1 MRTRQSKQFSRGPV
15 QYDYLKL
22 DRTVMG
28 VPLADAVSTEAQAR
42 NAERVLVVMAGTLAR
57 ETTLA
62 QELEAAL
69 GARVAGVFAETVT
82 HVPRSAAL
90 ALTEAIRSR
99 KADLVLTVGGGTCL
113 DTVKMA
119 LLCLAEDISEESQ
132 LEAFAIRVNDQGER
146 ETPHVST
153 PPLRQIAAPTTLS
166 GAEFSDLSGCVD
178 TSTQVKQLFSGA
190 EIGPAAV
197 ILDPAITVHT
207 PMDLWLST
215 GVRALDHA
223 VETVCSSTP
232 MAIADAGALHAVRLL
247 AQSLKLN
254 KAEPDNLEAR
264 FDSQVAIPLACAG
277 LNGVPYGASH
287 GIGHQLGA
295 VAGVPH
301 GYTSCILL
309 PHVMAFN
316 AKATGTKLGLICE
329 AFGVVSKPASESVAE
344 LVSELG
350 MPTRLRD
357 VGVTREHF
365 EAIAEGSL
373 LNAWVRANP
382 QPIDHVDH
390 VYQILEAAY

>member
-1 MRTRQSKQFSRGPV
+1 MTV
-15 QYDYLKL
+15 YNYLKL
-22 DRTVMG
+22 EKTVMG
-28 VPLADAVSTEAQAR
+28 VPLAQAVGNEVDRRAAK
-42 NAERVLVVMAGTLAR
+42 RVLLVISGTLSRDTDIAEQIGQR
-57 ETTLA
+57 
-62 QELEAAL
+62 L
-69 GARVAGVFAETVT
+69 GDRYAGCYDNTVT
-82 HVPRSAAL
+82 HVPRESVIAL
-90 ALTEAIRSR
+90 CTAMRESN
-99 KADLVLTVGGGTCL
+99 ADLVLTVGGGTCL
-113 DTVKMA
+113 DSVKMA
-119 LLCLAEDISEESQ
+119 LLCLAEKITSADQ
-132 LEAFAIRVNDQGER
+132 LEDFAIRVNEAGER
-146 ETPHVST
+146 ETPHVSV
-153 PPLRQIAAPTTLS
+153 PPFRQIAAPTTLS

-178 TSTQVKQLFSGA
+178 TNTQVKQLFSGA
-190 EIGPAAV
+190 EIGPASV
-197 ILDPAITVHT
+197 ILDPAITIHT

-223 VETVCSSTP
+223 VETLCSSAP
-232 MAIADAGALHAVRLL
+232 MAIADAGAVHAVRLL
-247 AQSLKLN
+247 GQSLKLN
-254 KAEPDNLEAR
+254 KAEPDNLDGR
-264 FDSQVAIPLACAG
+264 LDSQVAIPLACAG
-277 LNGVPYGASH
+277 LNRVPYGASH

-316 AKATGTKLGLICE
+316 AKAAGTRLGLLSE
-329 AFGVVSKPASESVAE
+329 ALGNPSRPASDSVAE

-382 QPIDHVDH
+382 EPINQVDQ

>member
-1 MRTRQSKQFSRGPV
+1 M

-28 VPLADAVSTEAQAR
+28 VPLGDAVSAEAESRGAD
-42 NAERVLVVMAGTLAR
+42 RVLVVMAGTLAR
-57 ETTLA
+57 ETTLT

-69 GARVAGVFAETVT
+69 GTRMAGVFADTVT
-82 HVPRSAAL
+82 HVPRSSVVAL
-90 ALTEAIRSR
+90 ADSIRACN
-99 KADLVLTVGGGTCL
+99 ADLVLTVGGGTCL

-119 LLCLAEDISEESQ
+119 LVCLAEDIREESQ
-132 LEAFAIRVNDQGER
+132 LEAFAIRVNDAGER
-146 ETPHVST
+146 ETPHVSS

-178 TSTQVKQLFSGA
+178 TETQVKQLFSGA
-190 EIGPAAV
+190 EIGPATV
-197 ILDPAITVHT
+197 ILAPAITLHT

-223 VETVCSSTP
+223 VETICSSAP

-247 AQSLKLN
+247 GRSLLLN
-254 KAEPDNLEAR
+254 KAEPENLDAR
-264 FDSQVAIPLACAG
+264 LDSQVAIPLACAG
-277 LNGVPYGASH
+277 LNRVPYGASH

-309 PHVMAFN
+309 PHVMAYN
-316 AKATGTKLGLICE
+316 AEATGERLSLISE
-329 AFGVVSKPASESVAE
+329 AFGNAAKPAGAALAE
-344 LVSELG
+344 IVSSLG

-365 EAIAEGSL
+365 NAIAEGSL

-382 QPIDHVDH
+382 EPINHVDQ
-390 VYQILEAAY
+390 VLEILEAAY

>member
-1 MRTRQSKQFSRGPV
+1 MSVYS
-15 QYDYLKL
+15 YLKL

-28 VPLADAVSTEAQAR
+28 VPLAQAVRDEVDRRQAK
-42 NAERVLVVMAGTLAR
+42 RVLLVVSGTLNR
-57 ETTLA
+57 STDLSEQISQTL
-62 QELEAAL
+62 
-69 GARVAGVFAETVT
+69 GDRYAGCYDSTVT
-82 HVPRSAAL
+82 HVPRDSVTAL
-90 ALTEAIRSR
+90 CEVLRETG
-99 KADLVLTVGGGTCL
+99 ADLVLTVGGGTCL
-113 DTVKMA
+113 DSVKMA
-119 LLCLAEDISEESQ
+119 LLCLAENITHADE
-132 LEAFAIRVNDQGER
+132 LEKFAIRVNQAGER
-146 ETPHVST
+146 ETPLVSL
-153 PPLRQIAAPTTLS
+153 PPIRQIAAPTTLS

-190 EIGPAAV
+190 EIGPATV
-197 ILDPAITVHT
+197 ILDPAITTHT

-223 VETVCSSTP
+223 VETICSSAP

-247 AQSLKLN
+247 GESLLLN

-264 FDSQVAIPLACAG
+264 LDSQVAIPLACAG
-277 LNGVPYGASH
+277 LNRVPYGASH

-316 AKATGTKLGLICE
+316 AEASGSRLALVSE
-329 AFGVVSKPASESVAE
+329 AFGNTSKPASEFLAE
-344 LVSELG
+344 LVEALG

-365 EAIAEGSL
+365 DAVAQGSL

-382 QPIDHVDH
+382 EPIHHVEQ

>member
-1 MRTRQSKQFSRGPV
+1 MKRLIKTMPTYK
-15 QYDYLKL
+15 YLKL
-22 DRTVMG
+22 DQTIMG
-28 VPLADAVSTEAQAR
+28 VPLAQAVCDEVDR
-42 NAERVLVVMAGTLAR
+42 RGVKRVLLVISRTLNRSTDLSEQVSQSLGDRYAGCYDS
-57 ETTLA
+57 
-62 QELEAAL
+62 
-69 GARVAGVFAETVT
+69 TVT
-82 HVPRSAAL
+82 HVPRESVTAL
-90 ALTEAIRSR
+90 CEIMR
-99 KADLVLTVGGGTCL
+99 KADADLVLTVGGGTCL
-113 DTVKMA
+113 DSVKMA
-119 LLCLAEDISEESQ
+119 LLCLAENITNADQ
-132 LEAFAIRVNDQGER
+132 LEHFAIRVNEAGER
-146 ETPHVST
+146 ETPHVSL

-190 EIGPAAV
+190 EIGPATV
-197 ILDPAITVHT
+197 ILDPAITTHT

-223 VETVCSSTP
+223 VETVCSSAP

-247 AQSLKLN
+247 GQSLKLN
-254 KAEPDNLEAR
+254 MAEPDNLEAR
-264 FDSQVAIPLACAG
+264 LDSQVAIPLACAG
-277 LNGVPYGASH
+277 LNRVPYGASH

-316 AKATGTKLGLICE
+316 AKATGARLGLISE
-329 AFGVVSKPASESVAE
+329 AFGNASKAASESVAE

-382 QPIDHVDH
+382 EPINHVDQ

>member
-1 MRTRQSKQFSRGPV
+1 MRSRQSKQFSRGPV

-28 VPLADAVSTEAQAR
+28 VPLGDAVNAEAQAR

-69 GARVAGVFAETVT
+69 GARMAGVFAETVT

-90 ALTEAIRSR
+90 ALAETVRTC
-99 KADLVLTVGGGTCL
+99 KADLVVTVGGGTCL

-119 LLCLAEDISEESQ
+119 LICLAEDVSEESQ
-132 LEAFAIRVNDQGER
+132 LEALAIRVNDQGER
-146 ETPHVST
+146 ETPHIST

-166 GAEFSDLSGCVD
+166 GSEFSDLSGCVD

-223 VETVCSSTP
+223 VETICSSEP

-247 AQSLKLN
+247 GQSLRLN

-264 FDSQVAIPLACAG
+264 LNSQVAIPLACAG
-277 LNGVPYGASH
+277 LNRVPYGASH

-316 AKATGTKLGLICE
+316 AKATSTKLGLISE
-329 AFGVVSKPASESVAE
+329 AFGEASKPAGESVAE

-365 EAIAEGSL
+365 DAIAEGSL

-382 QPIDHVDH
+382 EPIDRADQVL
-390 VYQILEAAY
+390 QILEAAY

>member
-1 MRTRQSKQFSRGPV
+1 M
-15 QYDYLKL
+15 QYNYLKL

-28 VPLADAVSTEAQAR
+28 VPLGNAANAEAELR
-42 NAERVLVVMAGTLAR
+42 GVERVLVVMAGSLAR
-57 ETTLA
+57 DTTIV
-62 QELEAAL
+62 QDLEAAL
-69 GARVAGVFAETVT
+69 GAKMAGVFAETVT
-82 HVPRSAAL
+82 HVPRSSVLAL
-90 ALTEAIRSR
+90 AESLRGAN
-99 KADLVLTVGGGTCL
+99 ADLVLTVGGGTCL

-119 LLCLAEDISEESQ
+119 LLCLAENITDESQ
-132 LEAFAIRVNDQGER
+132 LEAFAIHVNDQGER
-146 ETPHVST
+146 ETPFVSA

-178 TSTQVKQLFSGA
+178 TVTQVKQLFSGA

-197 ILDPAITVHT
+197 ILDPTITVHT

-223 VETVCSSTP
+223 VETLCSSEP
-232 MAIADAGALHAVRLL
+232 MAIADAGASHAIRLL
-247 AQSLKLN
+247 GQSLLVN
-254 KAEPDNLEAR
+254 KQEPDNLAAR
-264 FDSQVAIPLACAG
+264 LDSQVAIALACAG
-277 LNGVPYGASH
+277 LNRVPYGASH

-309 PHVMAFN
+309 PHVMAYN
-316 AKATGTKLGLICE
+316 EKATGGRQSLIGEALGNANKPAHE
-329 AFGVVSKPASESVAE
+329 AIAEVVSA
-344 LVSELG
+344 LG

-365 EAIAEGSL
+365 SAIAEGSL

-382 QPIDHVDH
+382 QPIHQVDQ
-390 VYQILEAAY
+390 VFEILEAAY

>member
-1 MRTRQSKQFSRGPV
+1 M
-15 QYDYLKL
+15 QYNYLKL

-28 VPLADAVSTEAQAR
+28 VPLSDAVKAEVEARGAD
-42 NAERVLVVMAGTLAR
+42 RVLVVMAGTLVR
-57 ETTLA
+57 ETTLS

-69 GARVAGVFAETVT
+69 GARMAGVFAETVT
-82 HVPRSAAL
+82 HVPRPSVLTL
-90 ALTEAIRSR
+90 ADAIRACN
-99 KADLVLTVGGGTCL
+99 ADLVLTVGGGTCL

-119 LLCLAEDISEESQ
+119 LLCLAENISEESQ
-132 LEAFAIRVNDQGER
+132 LEAFAIRVNDEGAR
-146 ETPHVST
+146 ETPLIAT

-178 TSTQVKQLFSGA
+178 TSSQVKQLFSGA

-223 VETVCSSTP
+223 VETVCSSAP

-247 AQSLKLN
+247 GQSLLIN
-254 KAEPDNLEAR
+254 KEEPDNLAAR
-264 FDSQVAIPLACAG
+264 LDSQVAVPMACAG
-277 LNGVPYGASH
+277 LNRVPYGASH

-295 VAGVPH
+295 IAGVPH

-309 PHVMAFN
+309 PHVMAYN
-316 AKATGTKLGLICE
+316 AKVTGERQKLVSE
-329 AFGVVSKPASESVAE
+329 ALGDTAKSANVVIAE
-344 LVSELG
+344 LVATLG

-365 EAIAEGSL
+365 NAIAEGSL

-382 QPIDHVDH
+382 EPIDHVDQ
-390 VYQILEAAY
+390 VLEILEAAY

>member
-28 VPLADAVSTEAQAR
+28 VPLGDAVSAEAQAR
-42 NAERVLVVMAGTLAR
+42 RAERVLVVMAGTLAR
-57 ETTLA
+57 ETSLA

-69 GARVAGVFAETVT
+69 GARMAGVFADTVT

-90 ALTEAIRSR
+90 ALAEAIRSS

-119 LLCLAEDISEESQ
+119 LICLAEDVSEESQ

-146 ETPHVST
+146 ETPHISA

-178 TSTQVKQLFSGA
+178 TSTQVKQLFSGS
-190 EIGPAAV
+190 EIGPAIV

-223 VETVCSSTP
+223 VETVCSSAP
-232 MAIADAGALHAVRLL
+232 MAIADAGALHAIRLL
-247 AQSLKLN
+247 GQSLMLN

-264 FDSQVAIPLACAG
+264 LDSQVAIPLACAG
-277 LNGVPYGASH
+277 LNRVPYGASH

-316 AKATGTKLGLICE
+316 AKAKGKKLGLISE
-329 AFGVVSKPASESVAE
+329 AFGEASKPASESVAE

-365 EAIAEGSL
+365 DAIAEGSL

-382 QPIDHVDH
+382 EPIDHADQVL
-390 VYQILEAAY
+390 QILEAAY

>member
-1 MRTRQSKQFSRGPV
+1 
-15 QYDYLKL
+15 
-22 DRTVMG
+22 MG
-28 VPLADAVSTEAQAR
+28 VPLIDAVKTEAAAR
-42 NAERVLVVMAGTLAR
+42 SADRILVVMAGTLAR

-62 QELEAAL
+62 QNLEAAL
-69 GARVAGVFAETVT
+69 GAQMAGIFTQTVT
-82 HVPRSAAL
+82 HVPRSSVLAL
-90 ALTEAIRSR
+90 ADVIRACQ
-99 KADLVLTVGGGTCL
+99 ADLVLTVGGGTCL

-119 LLCLAEDISEESQ
+119 LLCLAENINEQSQ
-132 LEAFAIRVNDQGER
+132 LEAFAIRVNDKGER
-146 ETPHVST
+146 ETPFVST

-178 TSTQVKQLFSGA
+178 TNTQVKQLFSGA
-190 EIGPAAV
+190 EIGPATV
-197 ILDPAITVHT
+197 ILDPAITRHT

-223 VETVCSSTP
+223 VETLCSSAP

-247 AQSLKLN
+247 GQSLLLN
-254 KAEPDNLEAR
+254 KAEPENLEAR
-264 FDSQVAIPLACAG
+264 LDSQVAIPLACAG
-277 LNGVPYGASH
+277 LNRVPYGASH

-309 PHVMAFN
+309 PHVLAFN
-316 AKATGTKLGLICE
+316 AKASGQKQKLISE
-329 AFGVVSKPASESVAE
+329 AFGDVAKPASVALAE
-344 LVSELG
+344 IVSRLG

-365 EAIAEGSL
+365 RAIAEGSL

-382 QPIDHVDH
+382 EPINQVDQ
-390 VYQILEAAY
+390 VLEILEAAY

>member
-1 MRTRQSKQFSRGPV
+1 MPTRQSKQFSREPV

-28 VPLADAVSTEAQAR
+28 VPLGDAVSAEAQAR
-42 NAERVLVVMAGTLAR
+42 NAEQVLVVMAGSLAR
-57 ETTLA
+57 ETTLP

-69 GARVAGVFAETVT
+69 GARMAGVFADTVT

-90 ALTEAIRSR
+90 ALAEALRTCR
-99 KADLVLTVGGGTCL
+99 ADLVLTVGGGTCL

-132 LEAFAIRVNDQGER
+132 LEAFAIRVNDKGER

-190 EIGPAAV
+190 EIGPATV
-197 ILDPAITVHT
+197 ILDPAITLHT

-223 VETVCSSTP
+223 VETVCSTAP

-247 AQSLKLN
+247 GQSLMLN
-254 KAEPDNLEAR
+254 KKDPENLDR
-264 FDSQVAIPLACAG
+264 RLDSQIAIPLACAG
-277 LNGVPYGASH
+277 LNRVPYGASH

-316 AKATGTKLGLICE
+316 AKATGERQNLLSEALGD
-329 AFGVVSKPASESVAE
+329 AAKPAHLAMAE
-344 LVSELG
+344 MVMRLG

-357 VGVTREHF
+357 VGVTREQF
-365 EAIAEGSL
+365 EAIAQGSL

-382 QPIDHVDH
+382 EQINHVDQ

>member
-1 MRTRQSKQFSRGPV
+1 MLACWGKRFSGENV

-28 VPLADAVSTEAQAR
+28 ISLGDAVAAEAHAR
-42 NAERVLVVMAGTLAR
+42 SAHRVLIVMAGTLAR
-57 ETTLA
+57 ETTLKEEVSA
-62 QELEAAL
+62 TL
-69 GARVAGVFAETVT
+69 GARVAGLFTDTVT
-82 HVPRSAAL
+82 HVPRSSVL
-90 ALTEAIRSR
+90 ALVSAIRDAN
-99 KADLVLTVGGGTCL
+99 ADLVITVGGGTCL

-119 LLCLAEDISEESQ
+119 LLCLAEGITEEGQ
-132 LEAFAIRVNDQGER
+132 FDAFAIRVNESGER
-146 ETPHVST
+146 ETPYVSS

-190 EIGPAAV
+190 EIGPATV

-223 VETVCSSTP
+223 VETVCSSAP
-232 MAIADAGALHAVRLL
+232 MAISDAGALHAMRLL
-247 AQSLKLN
+247 GESLLIN
-254 KAEPDNLEAR
+254 KENPGDLDAR
-264 FDSQVAIPLACAG
+264 LDSQVAIPLACAG
-277 LNGVPYGASH
+277 LNRVPYGASH

-316 AKATGTKLGLICE
+316 ASAIGRRQHMISEALGD
-329 AFGVVSKPASESVAE
+329 AAKPAEAAIAE
-344 LVSELG
+344 LVSGLG

-365 EAIAEGSL
+365 DAIARGSL

-382 QPIDHVDH
+382 EPINHVDQ
-390 VYQILEAAY
+390 VLEILEAAY

>member
-1 MRTRQSKQFSRGPV
+1 M

-22 DRTVMG
+22 DRTLMG
-28 VPLADAVSTEAQAR
+28 VPLGSAVREEAQAR
-42 NAERVLVVMAGTLAR
+42 NAKRVLVVLAGSLAR
-57 ETTLA
+57 ETTLP
-62 QELEAAL
+62 QDLEAAL
-69 GARVAGVFAETVT
+69 GARLAGVFAETVT
-82 HVPRSAAL
+82 HVPRSSAL
-90 ALTEAIRSR
+90 ALAECIRSN

-119 LLCLAEDISEESQ
+119 LLCMAENLTEESQ
-132 LEAFAIRVNDQGER
+132 LEAFAIRVNDAGER
-146 ETPHVST
+146 ETPFISA

-178 TSTQVKQLFSGA
+178 TKTQVKQLFSGA
-190 EIGPAAV
+190 EIGPATV
-197 ILDPAITVHT
+197 ILDPAITLHT

-223 VETVCSSTP
+223 VETLCSSAP

-247 AQSLKLN
+247 GQSLQLN
-254 KAEPDNLEAR
+254 KEQPENLAAR
-264 FDSQVAIPLACAG
+264 LDSQVAIPLACAG
-277 LNGVPYGASH
+277 LNRVPYGASH

-309 PHVMAFN
+309 PHVLAFN
-316 AKATGTKLGLICE
+316 AKATSARHNMISEALGD
-329 AFGVVSKPASESVAE
+329 ATKPANIAIAE
-344 LVSELG
+344 TISSLG
-350 MPTRLRD
+350 MPARLRD

-365 EAIAEGSL
+365 AAIAQGSL

-382 QPIDHVDH
+382 EPIHQVDQ
-390 VYQILEAAY
+390 VLEILEAAY

>member
-1 MRTRQSKQFSRGPV
+1 MRSRQSKQFSRGPV

-28 VPLADAVSTEAQAR
+28 VPLGDAVNAEAQAR

-69 GARVAGVFAETVT
+69 GARMAGVFAETVT

-90 ALTEAIRSR
+90 ALAETVRTC
-99 KADLVLTVGGGTCL
+99 KADLVVTVGGGTCL

-119 LLCLAEDISEESQ
+119 LICLAEDVSEESQ
-132 LEAFAIRVNDQGER
+132 LEALAIRVNDQGER
-146 ETPHVST
+146 ETPHIST

-166 GAEFSDLSGCVD
+166 GSEFSDLSGCVD

-223 VETVCSSTP
+223 VETICSSEP

-247 AQSLKLN
+247 GQSLRLN

-264 FDSQVAIPLACAG
+264 LDSQVAIPLACAG
-277 LNGVPYGASH
+277 LNRVPYGASH

-316 AKATGTKLGLICE
+316 AKATSTKLGLISE
-329 AFGVVSKPASESVAE
+329 AFGEASKPAGESVAE

-365 EAIAEGSL
+365 DAIAEGSL

-382 QPIDHVDH
+382 EPIDRADQVL
-390 VYQILEAAY
+390 QILEAAY

>member
-1 MRTRQSKQFSRGPV
+1 M

-22 DRTVMG
+22 DRTIMG
-28 VPLADAVSTEAQAR
+28 VPLSEAVLAEAERRGAQA
-42 NAERVLVVMAGTLAR
+42 VLLVIAGTLAR
-57 ETTLA
+57 ETSLTHDL
-62 QELEAAL
+62 QESL
-69 GARVAGVFAETVT
+69 GDRLAGVFADTVT
-82 HVPRSAAL
+82 HVPRSAAVAL
-90 ALTEAIRSR
+90 ADTIRGC

-119 LLCLAEDISEESQ
+119 LLCLAENITAEDQ
-132 LEAFAIRVNDQGER
+132 LEAFAIRVNEQGER
-146 ETPHVST
+146 ETPHISA

-178 TSTQVKQLFSGA
+178 TNTQVKQLFSGA
-190 EIGPAAV
+190 EIGPATV
-197 ILDPAITVHT
+197 ILDPAITLHT

-223 VETVCSSTP
+223 VETLCSSQP
-232 MAIADAGALHAVRLL
+232 MAIADAGALHAIRLL
-247 AQSLKLN
+247 GQSLVIN
-254 KAEPDNLEAR
+254 KEQPDNLAAR
-264 FDSQVAIPLACAG
+264 LDSQIAIPLACAG
-277 LNGVPYGASH
+277 LNRTPYGASH

-309 PHVMAFN
+309 PHVMAYN
-316 AKATGTKLGLICE
+316 ARATGNRQQLISE
-329 AFGVVSKPASESVAE
+329 AFGDAAIPAAE
-344 LVSELG
+344 AMAEMIKRLG

-365 EAIAEGSL
+365 TAIADGSL

-382 QPIDHVDH
+382 EPVHNVDQ
-390 VYQILEAAY
+390 VAQILEAAY